1 MITRVFSSLP
11 SFKELELHPGL
22 NILLADVT
30 PQSKEVDTRN
40 GVGKSSLIELLH
52 FLLGGNADPS
62 SLFRNEALA
71 PYEFGI
77 ELQVPVPPNTDNDTD
92 QPTIRVR
99 RSGSNPAKVIVDG
112 WESVVGSPSAIIP
125 NTVWKTL
132 LARHF
137 FGLPEQPAGGPSARS
152 IFSYLVR
159 RERSGGF
166 QETTKHTSQQSTAD
180 QQVNLAYLLGLDW
193 TISQGWDAVRQR
205 EKSLRELRKAAR
217 DGALGESI
225 GKTAELRAALAVAQ
239 AGVSRLTEQISSFR
253 VVDEYAELQGEA
265 TRLSRN
271 ISDLNDENVLDKRY
285 LDKLGDDAR
294 TEPAPDPERLRLLYE
309 LAGVEL
315 PGVALKS
322 YEDVRAFHESVV
334 SNRRAYL
341 QEEVAATEA
350 RISRRERE
358 IKELDSRRSEIMVLL
373 QAGGA
378 LETFSELQKE
388 LARREGEVERLS
400 QRYATA
406 EALESQQVTLGLER
420 QKLQERLQR
429 DFRERSNGLSRATVI
444 FQEMSNSI
452 YGDRG
457 GLLVIS
463 GTENGPQIGVTI
475 DGERS
480 KGITNMLT
488 YCFDLTLMKIAVP
501 EHRCPPFVAH
511 DSHIFDGVDSRQ
523 IGAALRTGYVE
534 ARDVGY
540 QHLVTL
546 NSDNLPDNLDLPLD
560 SIVLPVRLTDQ
571 YESGGLFGLRFQ

>member
-1 MITRVFSSLP
+1 M
-11 SFKELELHPGL
+11 
-22 NILLADVT
+22 
-30 PQSKEVDTRN
+30 
-40 GVGKSSLIELLH
+40 
-52 FLLGGNADPS
+52 
-62 SLFRNEALA
+62 
-71 PYEFGI
+71 
-77 ELQVPVPPNTDNDTD
+77 
-92 QPTIRVR
+92 
-99 RSGSNPAKVIVDG
+99 
-112 WESVVGSPSAIIP
+112 
-125 NTVWKTL
+125 
-132 LARHF
+132 
-137 FGLPEQPAGGPSARS
+137 
-152 IFSYLVR
+152 
-159 RERSGGF
+159 
-166 QETTKHTSQQSTAD
+166 
-180 QQVNLAYLLGLDW
+180 
-193 TISQGWDAVRQR
+193 
-205 EKSLRELRKAAR
+205 
-217 DGALGESI
+217 
-225 GKTAELRAALAVAQ
+225 
-239 AGVSRLTEQISSFR
+239 
-253 VVDEYAELQGEA
+253 
-265 TRLSRN
+265 
-271 ISDLNDENVLDKRY
+271 
-285 LDKLGDDAR
+285 
-294 TEPAPDPERLRLLYE
+294 
-309 LAGVEL
+309 
-315 PGVALKS
+315 
-322 YEDVRAFHESVV
+322 
-334 SNRRAYL
+334 
-341 QEEVAATEA
+341 
-350 RISRRERE
+350 
-358 IKELDSRRSEIMVLL
+358 
-373 QAGGA
+373 
-378 LETFSELQKE
+378 QKE

-501 EHRCPPFVAH
+501 EYRCPPFVAH

-523 IGAALRTGYVE
+523 IGAALRTGYAE